1 MVAGFR
7 IRTVAIEGFKG
18 FTTRKEIEF
27 KQRHVFLLG
36 KNGAGKSSIVE
47 AIRWGLFGSTRR
59 RNEIVANR
67 SHGGRC
73 RVEIALTG
81 DGKQWNLRRTLN
93 PGSTGG
99 SDAVLTDEHG
109 KERLLGEIMPKLGS
123 VDAGEGAHIIF
134 ASQEPLPRSQSGK
147 LDSFGRTIFAH
158 LGLTYP
164 QSLLEQMENFLV
176 ELELTETRL
185 GEEITNSRQ
194 EIDSQIQQFE
204 RQRGI
209 ILRSPPW
216 DSGHAP
222 SVAET
227 EVRARDLIGEITSKP
242 IDESLLGVS
251 LDALI
256 DNAEETL
263 TDKRAQ
269 DQGALQKELTEIVER
284 RRKLEEFRN
293 IHKEI
298 EMQRSKI
305 QDLQSQLS
313 TTLSGDSLEH
323 LQHSVE
329 EELAAKGAM
338 ELRRQAVQG
347 TIRLLDRDEGDSA
360 DCPVCNASHQRHL
373 LKSQLQDTLRQLP
386 DDTTGTSPELEA
398 RLKKVH
404 AINQESQNLSRKL
417 SELEESGRTTRA
429 QIDAEDAKQITD
441 HVSTDNLNAIIS
453 RCLEQERSIE
463 ARIENRTDW
472 IDAKEKRLF
481 KLKEEQR
488 FHVLQKDLA
497 RLLQSRNQFGRVDR
511 AYQDLVAFGESVR
524 EIRQVIKTCF
534 NEQLKKDIPGVSEN
548 LSRVFAALTNHTWYD
563 RLTIAIDRLPEL
575 ILQVASSHDP
585 AVIGHPTGVLNGQAQ
600 SALALVP
607 YFAFSQ
613 TDDTPTEV
621 YLVLL
626 DDPTQAFDE
635 EHIGMLV
642 ERLAELGRRVQ
653 LIVASQESTRFRK
666 LLPRKFDLGS
676 YVVVEPTS
684 WSYHD
689 GPRLKIEYN

>member
-59 RNEIVANR
+59 PNEIVANR

-73 RVEIALTG
+73 CVEIALNR

-147 LDSFGRTIFAH
+147 LDSFGRTIFAQ

-164 QSLLEQMENFLV
+164 QALLEQMKKFLEV
-176 ELELTETRL
+176 QELTETRL
-185 GEEITNSRQ
+185 GEEITNSSQ
-194 EIDSQIQQFE
+194 EIDGQIQQFA

-216 DSGHAP
+216 DSGHTP

-227 EVRARDLIGEITSKP
+227 EVRARHLIGDITSEP

-256 DNAEETL
+256 DNAEDTL
-263 TDKRAQ
+263 TDIRTQ
-269 DQGALQKELTEIVER
+269 DQGTLQEELTSIVER
-284 RRKLEEFRN
+284 RRYLEEFRD

-298 EMQRSKI
+298 EVQQSRI
-305 QDLQSQLS
+305 QDVQLQLS

-329 EELAAKGAM
+329 EELAAKSDM
-338 ELRRQAVQG
+338 ELRRRAVQG
-347 TIRLLDRDEGDSA
+347 TIRLLDRDQADSA
-360 DCPVCNASHQRHL
+360 DCPVCNTSHQRHK
-373 LKSQLQDTLRQLP
+373 LKSQLQDSLRQLP
-386 DDTTGTSPELEA
+386 DEATAPSTGLEA
-398 RLKKVH
+398 RLKKVQTL
-404 AINQESQNLSRKL
+404 NQESQNLRREL
-417 SELEESGRTTRA
+417 SELEESRRATRA
-429 QIDAEDAKQITD
+429 QIDAEDAEQISNP
-441 HVSTDNLNAIIS
+441 VSTDNLNSIIS
-453 RCLEQERSIE
+453 RCLEKERSIE

-472 IDAKEKRLF
+472 FDAKEKRLS
-481 KLKEEQR
+481 KLKEEHKFHELQR
-488 FHVLQKDLA
+488 DLA
-497 RLLQSRNQFGRVDR
+497 RLQQSRNQFGGVER
-511 AYQDLVAFGESVR
+511 AYQDLVVFGESVR

-563 RLTIAIDRLPEL
+563 RLTIPIDRLPEL
-575 ILQVASSHDP
+575 ILQVASSRDP

-635 EHIGMLV
+635 EHIEMLV

-653 LIVASQESTRFRK
+653 LVVASQESTRFRA

-689 GPRLKIEYN
+689 GPVLNIECE

>member
-18 FTTRKEIEF
+18 FTTRKEIEL

-59 RNEIVANR
+59 PNEIVANR

-73 RVEIALTG
+73 CVEIALTR
-81 DGKQWNLRRTLN
+81 DGKQWDLRRTLN

-164 QSLLEQMENFLV
+164 QALLGQMKDFLV
-176 ELELTETRL
+176 EQELTETRL

-216 DSGHAP
+216 DSGHAL

-256 DNAEETL
+256 DNAEDTL

-269 DQGALQKELTEIVER
+269 DQGALQEELTKIVER
-284 RRKLEEFRN
+284 RRYLEEFRN

-298 EMQRSKI
+298 EMQQSKI
-305 QDLQSQLS
+305 QDVQSQLS
-313 TTLSGDSLEH
+313 TTLSGDSLER

-329 EELAAKGAM
+329 EELAATGDM

-347 TIRLLDRDEGDSA
+347 TIRLLDRDQADSA
-360 DCPVCNASHQRHL
+360 DCPVCNTSHQRHK
-373 LKSQLQDTLRQLP
+373 LKSELQDTLRQLP
-386 DDTTGTSPELEA
+386 DDTTATSTELQA

-404 AINQESQNLSRKL
+404 TLNQESQNLRREL
-417 SELEESGRTTRA
+417 SELEESGHATRA
-429 QIDAEDAKQITD
+429 QIDAEDAEQIPD

-472 IDAKEKRLF
+472 FDAKEKRLS
-481 KLKEEQR
+481 KLKEEEK

-497 RLLQSRNQFGRVDR
+497 RLQQSRNQFGRVER
-511 AYQDLVAFGESVR
+511 AYQDLVTFGESVR
-524 EIRQVIKTCF
+524 EIRQVIETCF

-575 ILQVASSHDP
+575 VLQVASSHDP

-635 EHIGMLV
+635 EHIEMLV

-653 LIVASQESTRFRK
+653 LIVASQESTRFRT

-676 YVVVEPTS
+676 YVVAEPTS

-689 GPRLKIEYN
+689 GPRLNIEYH